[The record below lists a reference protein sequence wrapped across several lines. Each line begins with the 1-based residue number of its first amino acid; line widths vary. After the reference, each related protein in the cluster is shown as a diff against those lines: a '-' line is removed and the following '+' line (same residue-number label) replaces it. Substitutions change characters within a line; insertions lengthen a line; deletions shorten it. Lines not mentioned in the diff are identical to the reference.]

1 MFASSLE
8 TDSAVIGVVHLLFS
22 SLRQTRMWRAVL
34 GRMGWVGGFCERH
47 RGDPAALGS
56 GLEQDSQQLELPTR
70 MPLRSITK
78 GVSSEAKGP
87 FLTNVI

>member
-34 GRMGWVGGFCERH
+34 GRIGWGAGRQCPMSTGIQWMHPVSMWSLGPAEA
-47 RGDPAALGS
+47 RGQIISP
-56 GLEQDSQQLELPTR
+56 E
-70 MPLRSITK
+70 TK
-78 GVSSEAKGP
+78 LWA
-87 FLTNVI
+87 